1 MRNTVEIT
9 DDRNLKSVMVRIPK
23 FKISD
28 VIEGGADV
36 THPAFIVDGNE
47 LEAIYISKYQN
58 VVMNGLA
65 YSLQNKDPQVFV
77 TIEEARNYC
86 RNKGKGWHL
95 MTNDEWAAVALLSK
109 KNNTLPRGNNNY
121 GKDYRFENQEG
132 ILSENKPCPVEGKP
146 FRILT
151 GSGPVEWSHN
161 GTTDGIY
168 DMNGNVWEW
177 VDGIRIVDCELQLK
191 SQSDGVWCALDGGG
205 NLCKAGA
212 RESLKYRDLNTD
224 GTLILSV
231 SENDEHTDK
240 ETLVSPYKTVKTN
253 VDKVFTNKLKAM
265 ALIPEGDRYGE
276 DVVAVNVKGTYNAIR
291 GGYWVNKE
299 NAGIFALGLILKDHE
314 NYFDVGFRCAYYE
327 K

>member
-1 MRNTVEIT
+1 MKNTAEII
-9 DDRNLKSVMVRIPK
+9 DDRNVKSVMVRIPK

-28 VIEGGADV
+28 VIEGGAGV

-47 LEAIYISKYQN
+47 VEAIYISKYQN
-58 VVMNGLA
+58 TVIDGLA
-65 YSLQNKDPQVFV
+65 YSLPNKDPEVFV

-86 RNKGKGWHL
+86 KNKGKGWHL

-121 GKDYRFENQEG
+121 GKDYRCEDQEG
-132 ILSENKPCPVEGKP
+132 TLSENKPCPIEGKP

-151 GSGPVEWSHN
+151 GSGPVEWSHD

-177 VDGIRIVDCELQLK
+177 VDGIRTVDCELQLR
-191 SQSDGVWCALDGGG
+191 SQSDGAWRALDGWG
-205 NLCKAGA
+205 NFCKADS
-212 RESLKYRDLNTD
+212 EKSLKYKALNTD
-224 GTLILSV
+224 GTLMLSI
-231 SENDEHTDK
+231 SASDEQTDK
-240 ETLVSPYKTVKTN
+240 EALISMYKAVKT
-253 VDKVFTNKLKAM
+253 DADEVFAKKLMPM
-265 ALIPEGDRYGE
+265 ALIPEGDKYEE

-299 NAGIFALGLILKDHE
+299 NAGVFALGFILKDDE

-327 K
+327 Q